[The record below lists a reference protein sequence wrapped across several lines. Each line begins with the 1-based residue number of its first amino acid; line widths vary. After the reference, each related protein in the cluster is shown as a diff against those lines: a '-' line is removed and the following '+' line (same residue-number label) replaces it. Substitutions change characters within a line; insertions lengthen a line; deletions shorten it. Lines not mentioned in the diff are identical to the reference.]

1 MVKDM
6 RTRFDEQLRQLK
18 IELIRMGSLCEEAI
32 SISAKVLE
40 GDSKAP
46 VERVFSLEHEIDQ
59 LEHDIETRCMR
70 MLLQQQP
77 VAKDLRVI
85 SAALKMIS
93 DMERIGD
100 QAADIA
106 ELTGYVA
113 DTIQQQNRLH
123 ITKMARAAVGMVT
136 ESIEAFVQGDLQ
148 LVQKVI
154 RDDDMVDEL
163 FLRVR
168 QELVQALKD
177 ESGKPN
183 AILDLLMIA
192 KYFERIGDHAVNVAE
207 WVEYSITGV
216 HKSSEHHQES

>member
-113 DTIQQQNRLH
+113 DTIQKQNRLH

-154 RDDDMVDEL
+154 RDDDAVDEL

-207 WVEYSITGV
+207 WVEYSITGA

>member
-1 MVKDM
+1 MSSCASW
-6 RTRFDEQLRQLK
+6 K

-113 DTIQQQNRLH
+113 GTIQQQNRLH

-136 ESIEAFVQGDLQ
+136 ESVEAFVQGDLQ

-154 RDDDMVDEL
+154 RDDDAVDEL

>member
-6 RTRFDEQLRQLK
+6 RTRFDEQLRQLN

-136 ESIEAFVQGDLQ
+136 ESVEAFVQGDLQ

-154 RDDDMVDEL
+154 RDDDAVDEL

>member
-1 MVKDM
+1 M
-6 RTRFDEQLRQLK
+6 RTRFDEQLRQLN

-106 ELTGYVA
+106 ELTGHVA

>member
-1 MVKDM
+1 M

-154 RDDDMVDEL
+154 RDDDAVDEL

-207 WVEYSITGV
+207 WVEYSIIGV
-216 HKSSEHHQES
+216 HKSSEHHQKS